1 MSQASFVEVIQES
14 REASVQFFVLSKPV
28 LTRIRVNIFANFEV
42 RNNSG
47 NVQTTKIKSRIV
59 RAISSI
65 QLDLCNGLLKPIKIF
80 QQKPLCQSV
89 PVITCC
95 AILCI
100 MNRSDDDL
108 RKLKSILEEKER
120 DLLLSASIGK
130 ELLDKN
136 TKLEDKIIDLQ
147 TDLRSANENLEQLSY
162 QLHQKNDLIN
172 ILTSDDECGSE
183 NGESCVSFLID
194 SLSQVSS
201 LIYFS
206 NPDNIEIN

>member
-1 MSQASFVEVIQES
+1 MSQAPFVEVIQES
-14 REASVQFFVLSKPV
+14 REASVQFVVLSKPV

-42 RNNSG
+42 RNREND
-47 NVQTTKIKSRIV
+47 QTSTAQSRIV

-80 QQKPLCQSV
+80 YTKPLCQSV
-89 PVITCC
+89 PVTCC

-108 RKLKSILEEKER
+108 RKLKSILAEKER

-147 TDLRSANENLEQLSY
+147 TDLRGANENLEQLSY
-162 QLHQKNDLIN
+162 QLNQKNDLIN

-183 NGESCVSFLID
+183 NGEFCLSARLVLIL
-194 SLSQVSS
+194 SLQ
-201 LIYFS
+201 
-206 NPDNIEIN
+206 